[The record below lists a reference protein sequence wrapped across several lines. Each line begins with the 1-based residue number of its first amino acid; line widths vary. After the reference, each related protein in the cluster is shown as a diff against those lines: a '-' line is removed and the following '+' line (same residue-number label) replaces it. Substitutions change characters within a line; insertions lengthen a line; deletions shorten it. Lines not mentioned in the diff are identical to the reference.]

1 MLPKILSPVS
11 ELPIYPYIELYE
23 SKLFGVRARIA
34 NRNITVAN
42 IVHWYYN
49 EGERIENIALDYD
62 LSIAQVHVALAY
74 YHDHRTEIDT
84 QIANEKAWTE
94 KAVLSHPSMLKQAL
108 IHG

>member
-11 ELPIYPYIELYE
+11 ESPIYPYIELYE

-49 EGERIENIALDYD
+49 EGER
-62 LSIAQVHVALAY
+62 V
-74 YHDHRTEIDT
+74 
-84 QIANEKAWTE
+84 EKISNKDMDRVFASYSNFE
-94 KAVLSHPSMLKQAL
+94 FESEQLPQSKQRRL
-108 IHG
+108 RQR